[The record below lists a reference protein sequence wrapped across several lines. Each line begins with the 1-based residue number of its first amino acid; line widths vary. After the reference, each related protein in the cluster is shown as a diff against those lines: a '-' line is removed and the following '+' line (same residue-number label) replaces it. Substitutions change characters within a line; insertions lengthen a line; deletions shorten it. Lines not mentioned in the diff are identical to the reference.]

1 MRYGFDS
8 ILACRAL
15 DGNLVGSPFD
25 SRLNPL
31 PNQPKIPR
39 QIRKL
44 LSRALIH
51 IIIDILFSARAP
63 ERKEVPPHLSVI
75 STIAFLL
82 KRLSLVA
89 RDRIIPPPSAIR
101 RNAALHGG
109 CDLLLGDS
117 THEGNAA
124 LLHCFRIDG
133 CKRSSMDEPS
143 VFLAFMLGDVSE
155 IQV

>member
-51 IIIDILFSARAP
+51 IIIDISFLCARSGK
-63 ERKEVPPHLSVI
+63 ERGPTSFVCR
-75 STIAFLL
+75 FDNRLL
-82 KRLSLVA
+82 A
-89 RDRIIPPPSAIR
+89 QENR
-101 RNAALHGG
+101 R
-109 CDLLLGDS
+109 LLLEIVSIHHLAPLGE
-117 THEGNAA
+117 TLRCMAGVT
-124 LLHCFRIDG
+124 CFLGTLRTKEMQLCCTVFG
-133 CKRSSMDEPS
+133 LMAVSVAQWTNQ
-143 VFLAFMLGDVSE
+143 VFLASMFCDVSE